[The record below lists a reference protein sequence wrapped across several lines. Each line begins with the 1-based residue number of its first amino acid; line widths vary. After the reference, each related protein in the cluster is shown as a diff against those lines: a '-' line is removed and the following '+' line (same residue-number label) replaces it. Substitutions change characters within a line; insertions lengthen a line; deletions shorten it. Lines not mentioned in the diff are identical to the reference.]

1 MFPRILIGVG
11 ILSPRRLLFWRLF
24 FKAVSRPYAFAK
36 AMSLA
41 VQGEHLIRYTQE
53 DVLPRIDE
61 ALAELAAQVVQ
72 RGPPAQ
78 AEARA

>member
-1 MFPRILIGVG
+1 
-11 ILSPRRLLFWRLF
+11 
-24 FKAVSRPYAFAK
+24 
-36 AMSLA
+36 MSLA

-61 ALAELAAQVVQ
+61 ALAELAAAEVV
-72 RGPPAQ
+72 RRATPAQ